1 MKYKIFSLLAV
12 ILFSSYPTISKVV
25 LTHNSPLVVMF
36 ITNALSALIILFVYG
51 ILPEVRKLIRFKK
64 QEPYLF
70 LVAFLAG
77 ALAPTCNLFGLV
89 HSSVLNYVLISSLQI
104 PIAVF
109 LSAVI
114 LQEQITPSYII
125 SLFFLALGMIIYSTQ
140 FFQST
145 FQFSWN
151 DLFFVVAA
159 FSFALSDVLYKK
171 KVSHLPHEMVLIVR
185 NMVGAVIIF
194 LVMTFLSVESG
205 LQVSFDTESLIGMVL
220 IVLFPIIIAQG
231 LWYFSL
237 EKIKSTDAAL
247 LHSFYPIFATLIAFF
262 ILHESILWHQILGGG
277 IIIGGLMISQVHFSH
292 HHMYADHLRLQ
303 NFKHH

>member
-1 MKYKIFSLLAV
+1 
-12 ILFSSYPTISKVV
+12 
-25 LTHNSPLVVMF
+25 
-36 ITNALSALIILFVYG
+36 
-51 ILPEVRKLIRFKK
+51 
-64 QEPYLF
+64 
-70 LVAFLAG
+70 
-77 ALAPTCNLFGLV
+77 
-89 HSSVLNYVLISSLQI
+89 
-104 PIAVF
+104 
-109 LSAVI
+109 
-114 LQEQITPSYII
+114 
-125 SLFFLALGMIIYSTQ
+125 
-140 FFQST
+140 
-145 FQFSWN
+145 
-151 DLFFVVAA
+151 
-159 FSFALSDVLYKK
+159 
-171 KVSHLPHEMVLIVR
+171 VSHLPHEMVLIVR
-185 NMVGAVIIF
+185 NMVGSLIIF